1 MKVGDGF
8 LLGYRDPV
16 RYCLGPKPEKFNVFY
31 FDVCCNPT
39 LAKVI
44 KGGGVNKRGGSELSK
59 IFYLFFSCFRACRSF
74 ESNFFFF

>member
-39 LAKVI
+39 LPKVI
-44 KGGGVNKRGGSELSK
+44 KGGLINVGGG
-59 IFYLFFSCFRACRSF
+59 I
-74 ESNFFFF
+74 

>member
-39 LAKVI
+39 LPKVI
-44 KGGGVNKRGGSELSK
+44 KGGGVIKEGGNKCGGWNLGKFFLVK
-59 IFYLFFSCFRACRSF
+59 IQKM
-74 ESNFFFF
+74 